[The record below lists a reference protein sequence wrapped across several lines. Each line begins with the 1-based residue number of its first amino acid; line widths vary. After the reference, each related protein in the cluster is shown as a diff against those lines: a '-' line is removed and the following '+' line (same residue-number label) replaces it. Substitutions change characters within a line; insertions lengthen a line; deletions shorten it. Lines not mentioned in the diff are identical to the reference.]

1 MTFAHPVSRYGHH
14 RAADRLHS
22 IHGAVAGK
30 RSTTV
35 LVTAADG
42 GGKSHLVD
50 SVVAELAGV
59 TSVLVRAL
67 PWEKDT
73 RLVVAARVLERLPRP
88 DAEPPRRAGA
98 AETAGVAGAAEK
110 AGPVGDVVLVE
121 ALAGAFV
128 TAGPGAVVV
137 VDDAEYS
144 DPDSLRVLAS
154 AVEAAGRASVML
166 VLTLGSPAHGP
177 SAELCS
183 ELARETVRLG
193 ALDQSEIRTLVATR
207 TGREPSAAAA
217 RRLLDYTGGEAGA
230 VATVADQAPDSWW
243 IAPFSVPP
251 LPASVERETA
261 ALLAAMEPGQREV
274 IEAAA
279 VLSPPVTLESLTALI
294 SARGGTVPGP
304 ALVSAALDAA
314 HTADLAQVDL
324 SPGAATVRFRSPLLR
339 TAVLRGVPPSELL
352 HLHTLASRVAE
363 AADDVDGA
371 LDHRASASTGPDAD
385 LSETL
390 RARALVHA
398 RAGRWSSAGHAYLTA
413 AALTP
418 DGDRDRDLHIDGVD
432 ALINAGRISEARSLA
447 QGLERVRS
455 DPRRDAVL
463 GSLAVHLGHAGE
475 AQVLLDRALAAREGG
490 VPGSPAADPVALAQ
504 KFVVHSLCEWRPTRI
519 RHWTRVVTGSGRPD
533 QPEVEE
539 ARAIEMLGRAIEGG
553 PDASPA
559 VEDRLAGLAPAVA
572 QRFEMAS
579 GWIALARDDLE
590 TARRHLG
597 SAVPTADVSGSARI
611 SIWAQAWLA
620 RTLLLRGDWDDALR
634 VVDTAARR
642 VDDLELDLLAP
653 VVHWP
658 GAVIRSMRGDHL
670 GAAAHLRNLT
680 TSADAYPVQ
689 VIPSAMA
696 RMQVSASSGDYTSV
710 RLAAE
715 PLVALSRELDID
727 QPGYWPWHD
736 LYSHALVLAGRLDEA
751 EDLIGPAET
760 RAERR
765 GHRSTL
771 ARLGA
776 VRARIAAVRGD
787 VDECNRIFR
796 RSLDHLDGLA
806 MPYYSARMHFGYGQ
820 TLRRAGRRREA
831 HLALGT
837 ARDIYEQLGARA
849 YVERCDR
856 ERRAGGVDVAR
867 TGGNS
872 TLTPQESAVA
882 TLVAAGRT
890 NAQAAEELFLSVK
903 TVQYHLTRIYSKLG
917 VSGRTELAAHVSR
930 SSEAFRTGS
939 PGIDSPRI
947 DSPRIDSS
955 RTDPDPTGDL

>member
-1 MTFAHPVSRYGHH
+1 MTFADPVPRYGHH
-14 RAADRLHS
+14 RAVDRLQA
-22 IHGAVAGK
+22 IHGAVVGS
-30 RSTTV
+30 RSTIV

-50 SVVAELAGV
+50 SVVARIPGV

-73 RLVVAARVLERLPRP
+73 RCVVAARILERLPHTDTSHP
-88 DAEPPRRAGA
+88 DRAGA
-98 AETAGVAGAAEK
+98 GSTESEGVDGTT
-110 AGPVGDVVLVE
+110 LVD
-121 ALAGAFV
+121 ALSRAYLA
-128 TAGPGAVVV
+128 AGPGAVVV
-137 VDDAEYS
+137 VDDAEYA
-144 DPDSLRVLAS
+144 DPDSLRGLAS
-154 AVEAAGRASVML
+154 AMEAAGRATVML
-166 VLTLGSPAHGP
+166 VLTLGSPAHGA
-177 SAELCS
+177 SAELCTR
-183 ELARETVRLG
+183 LARETIRLG
-193 ALDQSEIRTLVATR
+193 ALDQAEIRTLVAMR

-217 RRLLDYTGGEAGA
+217 RRLMQYTGGEAGA

-243 IAPFSVPP
+243 VAPFSVPP
-251 LPASVERETA
+251 LPASVEREIS
-261 ALLAAMEPGQREV
+261 ALLAAMEPSHREI

-279 VLSPPVTLESLTALI
+279 VLSPPVTMDSLTALVG
-294 SARGGTVPGP
+294 ARSGVTPTT
-304 ALVSAALDAA
+304 AAISAALDSA
-314 HTADLAQVDL
+314 HSADLARVDL

-339 TAVLRGVPPSELL
+339 TAVLRGIPPSDLL
-352 HLHTLASRVAE
+352 RLHSLAARVAE
-363 AADDVDGA
+363 EAGDHGDTDAA
-371 LDHRASASTGPDAD
+371 LDHRASAATGPDPD
-385 LSETL
+385 LSDTL

-398 RAGRWSSAGHAYLTA
+398 RAGRWSASGHAYLTA

-418 DGDRDRDLHIDGVD
+418 DVDRSRELHIDGVD
-432 ALINAGRISEARSLA
+432 ALINSGRISEARSLA

-475 AQVLLDRALAAREGG
+475 AQVLLDRALATREGG
-490 VPGSPAADPVALAQ
+490 VPASPAADPVALAQ
-504 KFVVHSLCEWRPTRI
+504 KFVVHSLCEWEPTRI
-519 RHWTRVVTGSGRPD
+519 LHWARVVTGSGRPD

-539 ARAIEMLGRAIEGG
+539 ARAIEMLALAIRGEQE
-553 PDASPA
+553 AVPA
-559 VEDRLAGLAPAVA
+559 VEERIAGLAPAVA
-572 QRFEMAS
+572 QRFEMAA
-579 GWIALARDDLE
+579 GWIALANDDLE

-670 GAAAHLRNLT
+670 GAASHLRNLT

-689 VIPSAMA
+689 IIPSAMA
-696 RMQVSASSGDYTSV
+696 RMQVAASSGDYTSV

-715 PLVALSRELDID
+715 PVVALARELDID

-736 LYSHALVLAGRLDEA
+736 LYSHSLVLAGRLDEA
-751 EDLIGPAET
+751 ENLIGPAEA
-760 RAERR
+760 RAGRQ

-787 VDECNRIFR
+787 VDECILIFR

-806 MPYYSARMHFGYGQ
+806 MPYYSARMHFGHGQ

-837 ARDIYEQLGARA
+837 ARDIYEQLGASA

-856 ERRAGGVDVAR
+856 ERRAGGVDVVR

-917 VSGRTELAAHVSR
+917 VSGRTELAAHVAR
-930 SSEAFRTGS
+930 RGETF
-939 PGIDSPRI
+939 
-947 DSPRIDSS
+947 
-955 RTDPDPTGDL
+955 RTDPDPTGDQ

>member
-1 MTFAHPVSRYGHH
+1 MTFAHPVPRYGHH
-14 RAADRLHS
+14 RAADRLHA
-22 IHGAVAGK
+22 IHGAVVGA
-30 RSTTV
+30 RSTIV
-35 LVTAADG
+35 VVTAADG

-50 SVVAELAGV
+50 SVVAELTGV

-67 PWEKDT
+67 PWEKDA
-73 RLVVAARVLERLPRP
+73 RWVVAARVLERLPRTDP
-88 DAEPPRRAGA
+88 DPPRRPGPAEEPRAEEPAGDA
-98 AETAGVAGAAEK
+98 
-110 AGPVGDVVLVE
+110 VLVD
-121 ALAGAFV
+121 ALARAFV
-128 TAGPGAVVV
+128 AAGPGAVVV
-137 VDDAEYS
+137 VDDAEYA

-154 AVEAAGRASVML
+154 ATEAAGGASVML
-166 VLTLGSPAHGP
+166 VLTLGSPARGP
-177 SAELCS
+177 SADLCGS
-183 ELARETVRLG
+183 LALETVRLG
-193 ALDQSEIRTLVATR
+193 ALDQSEIRALVATR

-243 IAPFSVPP
+243 AAPFTAPP

-261 ALLAAMEPGQREV
+261 ALLEAMDPAQREIV
-274 IEAAA
+274 EAAA
-279 VLSPPVTLESLTALI
+279 VLSPPVTLDALATLI
-294 SARGGTVPGP
+294 SLRDAATPDP
-304 ALVSAALDAA
+304 ALVTAAMDAA
-314 HTADLAQVDL
+314 HTAELARVDL
-324 SPGAATVRFRSPLLR
+324 SPGAATVRFHSPLLR
-339 TAVLRGVPPSELL
+339 AAVLRGIAPSELL
-352 HLHTLASRVAE
+352 HLHALAARIAE
-363 AADDVDGA
+363 DADDVDRA

-385 LSETL
+385 LADTL
-390 RARALVHA
+390 RARALAHA
-398 RAGRWSSAGHAYLTA
+398 RAGRWSPAAHAYLTA
-413 AALTP
+413 SALAP
-418 DGDRDRDLHIDGVD
+418 GEDRARDLHIDGVD
-432 ALINAGRISEARSLA
+432 ALINSGRISEARSLA

-475 AQVLLDRALAAREGG
+475 AQVLLERALATGG
-490 VPGSPAADPVALAQ
+490 DGTPSADPVALAQ
-504 KFVVHSLCEWRPTRI
+504 KFVVHSLCEWRPSRI
-519 RHWTRVVTGSGRPD
+519 RHWARVVTGSGRPD

-539 ARAIEMLGRAIEGG
+539 ARAIEMLGLAIEGG
-553 PDASPA
+553 PDSALA
-559 VEDRLAGLAPAVA
+559 VEDRLTGLAPAVA
-572 QRFEMAS
+572 QRFEMAA
-579 GWIALARDDLE
+579 GWIALAHDDLE

-696 RMQVSASSGDYTSV
+696 RMQVAAASGDYTSV

-715 PLVALSRELDID
+715 PVVALSHRLDID

-751 EDLIGPAET
+751 VDLIGPAEK
-760 RAERR
+760 RAERQ
-765 GHRSTL
+765 GHQSTL

-917 VSGRTELAAHVSR
+917 VSGRTELAAYVSR
-930 SSEAFRTGS
+930 NSENFRT
-939 PGIDSPRI
+939 DA
-947 DSPRIDSS
+947 
-955 RTDPDPTGDL
+955 DPTGDL